1 MAFLHNHLE
10 IRFAI
15 ILFKLHEILRKIIKV
30 VATRCDLTSQARRVG
45 RRGRKNEGRV
55 SPRNLKNQTSPTH
68 AACFKM

>member
-30 VATRCDLTSQARRVG
+30 VATRCRIV
-45 RRGRKNEGRV
+45 K
-55 SPRNLKNQTSPTH
+55 LKVHQIRFRLGYSAPQTPSWI
-68 AACFKM
+68 